1 MLELNNIT
9 LVAVT
14 SVNIDAHI
22 KALEYSCRGI
32 NFGEVKLLSDITPKN
47 LPSNITHIHIDKL
60 THPIGE
66 NLGGAKNQWNYFL
79 VYKLGSYIDTE
90 YAIIIHHDGF
100 VVNPESWNPD
110 FLNYDYIGSPW
121 FLPSDNFSYRDIN
134 GEIIRVGN
142 SVGLRS
148 KKLMDL
154 PSKIDLEWKSFHN
167 YWNEDGFISVNNRHI
182 FIEHGMKFA
191 DLNIAK
197 SFSHGCMIP
206 EILEDVKNG
215 VKPFMFH
222 RYDGTN
228 TNYPRF

>member
-1 MLELNNIT
+1 MLKLENIT

-14 SVNIDAHI
+14 SVNIDAHV
-22 KALEYSCRGI
+22 KALEYSCKDI
-32 NFGEVKLLSDITPKN
+32 EFGAVKLLSDVCPDN
-47 LPSNITHIHIDKL
+47 LPSYIKHEKIDKL

-66 NLGGAKNQWNYFL
+66 NLGGGKDQWNYFM
-79 VYKLGSYIDTE
+79 VYKLGSFIETE

-100 VVNPESWNPD
+100 VVNASSWNPE

-121 FLPSDNFSYRDIN
+121 FLPSDTFSYRDVN

-148 KKLMDL
+148 KRLMDL
-154 PSKIDLEWKSFHN
+154 PISLDMEWKPFHG

-182 FIEHGMKFA
+182 FMQHGMRFP
-191 DLNIAK
+191 DLNVGK

-206 EILEDVKNG
+206 EVLEDAMNG
-215 VKPFMFH
+215 IKPFMFH

-228 TNYPRF
+228 AHYPKF

>member
-1 MLELNNIT
+1 MLKLENIT

-14 SVNIDAHI
+14 SVKIDAHV
-22 KALEYSCRGI
+22 KALEYSCKDI
-32 NFGEVKLLSDITPKN
+32 MFGAVKLISDIKPEY
-47 LPSNITHIHIDKL
+47 LPNYIKHEKIDTL

-66 NLGGAKNQWNYFL
+66 NLGGGKDQWNYFM
-79 VYKLGSYIDTE
+79 VYKLGSFIETD

-100 VVNPESWNPD
+100 VVNASSWD
-110 FLNYDYIGSPW
+110 EEFLNYDYIGSPW
-121 FLPSDNFSYRDIN
+121 FLPRDNFSYRDIN

-148 KKLMDL
+148 KRLMDL
-154 PSKIDLEWKSFHN
+154 PSKIDMEWKSFHN

-191 DLNIAK
+191 DLNVGK
-197 SFSHGCMIP
+197 KFSHGCMIP
-206 EILEDVKNG
+206 EVIDDAIKG
-215 VKPFMFH
+215 IKPFMFH

-228 TNYPRF
+228 ANYPRF

>member
-1 MLELNNIT
+1 MLELKNIT

-14 SVNIDAHI
+14 SVKIDSHV

-32 NFGEVKLLSDITPKN
+32 KFGDVKILSDIKPN
-47 LPSNITHIHIDKL
+47 YLPNYIKHEYIDKL

-66 NLGGAKNQWNYFL
+66 NLGGGKDQWNYFM
-79 VYKLGSYIDTE
+79 VYKLGKHIDTD
-90 YAIIIHHDGF
+90 YAIIIHDDGF

-148 KKLMDL
+148 KRLMDL
-154 PSKIDLEWKSFHN
+154 PLKIDLEWKSFHN

-182 FIEHGMKFA
+182 FIQHGMRFP
-191 DLNIAK
+191 DLDVGK

-215 VKPFMFH
+215 IKPFMFH
-222 RYDGTN
+222 RYAGTN
-228 TNYPRF
+228 ANYPKF

>member
-1 MLELNNIT
+1 MINLDNIT

-32 NFGEVKLLSDITPKN
+32 KFGAVKLLSDIKPDN
-47 LPSNITHIHIDKL
+47 LPSYINHEYIDNL
-60 THPIGE
+60 SHPIGF
-66 NLGGAKNQWNYFL
+66 NLGGDKNQWNYFM
-79 VYKLGSYIDTE
+79 VYKLGTYIQTD

-100 VVNPESWNPD
+100 VVNPESWSD
-110 FLNYDYIGSPW
+110 KFLEYDYIGSPW

-148 KKLMDL
+148 KRLMCL
-154 PSKIDLEWKSFHN
+154 PSKINMEWKPFHD

-182 FIEHGMKFA
+182 FIEHGMKFP
-191 DLNIAK
+191 DLEIGK

-206 EILEDVKNG
+206 EIIKDVKNG

-228 TNYPRF
+228 AIYPKF